1 MVADALRW
9 LRRHRATR
17 ALVNTQLD
25 NEPALA
31 LYRSCG
37 FLDMPTG
44 LCVMSRTL

>member
-9 LRRHRATR
+9 LRRHRTDR

-25 NEPALA
+25 NQPALA
-31 LYRSCG
+31 LYRGCG
-37 FLDMPTG
+37 FHELPTG